1 MCVFLCPDLGS
12 ERKTSM
18 NQKEFKRRMAYE
30 VLILLGMLALL
41 TFICRLWPILLL
53 IILGIFIAAIRLL
66 FLSSKKVEVIEPMPQ
81 LPEPV
86 KEPTERDVRELAYAV
101 ILKRITVLITDE
113 YPEARWVW
121 ENPNAKKSIEN
132 GETVYILL
140 NRAGGY
146 RRAKV
151 IITNLQ
157 VLGIKYC
164 SAEEEDTPEIQE
176 LETEETEETE
186 NVLEG
191 SEESEL
197 EDDRPV
203 NYELLAYEWT
213 EAHIVDLNAR
223 CNEAI
228 AEKKQSLMLTAE
240 ELPVKE
246 SWPDICNELI
256 RAGLEQVTCQDAG
269 IQINLTH

>member
-18 NQKEFKRRMAYE
+18 NQKEFKRRIAYE

-81 LPEPV
+81 APEPV
-86 KEPTERDVRELAYAV
+86 KEPTEHDVRELAYAV
-101 ILKRITVLITDE
+101 ILKRITELITDE

-121 ENPNAKKSIEN
+121 ENPNAKKCIQN
-132 GETVYILL
+132 GEEVYVLL

-151 IITNLQ
+151 VIANLQ

-164 SAEEEDTPEIQE
+164 SAEEEDPPEIQGPD
-176 LETEETEETE
+176 TEEPEETD
-186 NVLEG
+186 V
-191 SEESEL
+191 SESPEDSEP
-197 EDDRPV
+197 EEERPV

-213 EAHIVDLNAR
+213 EAHIVELNAR

-228 AEKKQSLMLTAE
+228 AEEKESVLLTAE

-256 RAGLEQVTCQDAG
+256 RAGLENAVCQDAG

>member
-30 VLILLGMLALL
+30 VLIILGMLALL

-81 LPEPV
+81 APEPV
-86 KEPTERDVRELAYAV
+86 KEPTEHDVRELAYAV
-101 ILKRITVLITDE
+101 ILKRITELITDE
-113 YPEARWVW
+113 YLEARWVW
-121 ENPNAKKSIEN
+121 ENPNAKKCIQN
-132 GETVYILL
+132 GEEVYVLL

-151 IITNLQ
+151 VIANLQ

-164 SAEEEDTPEIQE
+164 SAEEEDPPEIQGPD
-176 LETEETEETE
+176 TEEPEETD
-186 NVLEG
+186 V
-191 SEESEL
+191 SESPEDSEP
-197 EDDRPV
+197 EEERPV

-213 EAHIVDLNAR
+213 EAHIVELNAR

-228 AEKKQSLMLTAE
+228 AEEKESVLLTAE

-256 RAGLEQVTCQDAG
+256 RAGLENAVCQDAG

>member
-1 MCVFLCPDLGS
+1 
-12 ERKTSM
+12 M
-18 NQKEFKRRMAYE
+18 NQKEFKRRVAYE

-101 ILKRITVLITDE
+101 ILKRITELITDE

-132 GETVYILL
+132 GETVYVLL

-151 IITNLQ
+151 VIANLR

-164 SAEEEDTPEIQE
+164 SVEEEESPENQEPDT
-176 LETEETEETE
+176 
-186 NVLEG
+186 
-191 SEESEL
+191 EESE
-197 EDDRPV
+197 EMDVSESPEESEPGEERPV

-213 EAHIVDLNAR
+213 EAHIVELNAR

-228 AEKKQSLMLTAE
+228 AEEKESVLLTAE

-256 RAGLEQVTCQDAG
+256 RAGLEKAACQNAG

>member
-30 VLILLGMLALL
+30 VLIILGVLALL

-53 IILGIFIAAIRLL
+53 LILGVFIAAIRLL

-81 LPEPV
+81 APEPV
-86 KEPTERDVRELAYAV
+86 KEPTERNVRELAYAV
-101 ILKRITVLITDE
+101 ILKRITELITDE
-113 YPEARWVW
+113 YPDARWVW
-121 ENPNAKKSIEN
+121 ENPNAKKCIQD
-132 GETVYILL
+132 GEEVYVLL

-151 IITNLQ
+151 VIANLQ

-164 SAEEEDTPEIQE
+164 SAEEEDPPEIQE
-176 LETEETEETE
+176 PDTEEPEETD
-186 NVLEG
+186 V
-191 SEESEL
+191 SESSEDS
-197 EDDRPV
+197 EPEEERPI

-213 EAHIVDLNAR
+213 EAHIVELNAR

-228 AEKKQSLMLTAE
+228 AEEKESVLLTAE

-256 RAGLEQVTCQDAG
+256 RAGLENAVCQDTG
-269 IQINLTH
+269 IHINLTH

>member
-18 NQKEFKRRMAYE
+18 NQKEFKRRIAYE

-81 LPEPV
+81 APEPV
-86 KEPTERDVRELAYAV
+86 KEPTEHDVRELAYAV
-101 ILKRITVLITDE
+101 ILKRITELITDE

-121 ENPNAKKSIEN
+121 ENPNAKKCIQN
-132 GETVYILL
+132 GEEVYVLL

-151 IITNLQ
+151 VIANLQ

-164 SAEEEDTPEIQE
+164 SAEEEDPPEIQGPD
-176 LETEETEETE
+176 TEEPEEIDVSE
-186 NVLEG
+186 
-191 SEESEL
+191 SPEESEP
-197 EDDRPV
+197 EEERPV

-213 EAHIVDLNAR
+213 EAHIVELNAR

-228 AEKKQSLMLTAE
+228 AEEKESVLLTAE

-256 RAGLEQVTCQDAG
+256 RAGLENAVCQDAG

>member
-18 NQKEFKRRMAYE
+18 NQKEFKRRIAYE

-81 LPEPV
+81 APEPV
-86 KEPTERDVRELAYAV
+86 KEPTEHDVRELAYAV
-101 ILKRITVLITDE
+101 ILKRITELITDE

-121 ENPNAKKSIEN
+121 ENPNAKKCIQN
-132 GETVYILL
+132 GEEVYVLL

-151 IITNLQ
+151 VIANLQ

-164 SAEEEDTPEIQE
+164 SAEEEDTPENQE
-176 LETEETEETE
+176 LDTKEQEETDVSE
-186 NVLEG
+186 
-191 SEESEL
+191 SPEESES
-197 EDDRPV
+197 EEERPV

-213 EAHIVDLNAR
+213 EAHIVELNAR

-228 AEKKQSLMLTAE
+228 AEGKESVLLTAE

-256 RAGLEQVTCQDAG
+256 RAGIENAVCQDAG

>member
-1 MCVFLCPDLGS
+1 
-12 ERKTSM
+12 M
-18 NQKEFKRRMAYE
+18 NQKEFKRRIAYE

-41 TFICRLWPILLL
+41 SFICRLWPILLL

-81 LPEPV
+81 APEPV
-86 KEPTERDVRELAYAV
+86 KEPTEHDVRELAYAV
-101 ILKRITVLITDE
+101 ILKRITELITDE

-121 ENPNAKKSIEN
+121 ENPNAKKCIQN
-132 GETVYILL
+132 GEEVYVLL

-151 IITNLQ
+151 VIANLQ

-164 SAEEEDTPEIQE
+164 SAEE
-176 LETEETEETE
+176 
-186 NVLEG
+186 
-191 SEESEL
+191 
-197 EDDRPV
+197 DRPV

-213 EAHIVDLNAR
+213 EAHIVELNAR

-228 AEKKQSLMLTAE
+228 AEEKESVLLTAE

-256 RAGLEQVTCQDAG
+256 RAGLENAVCQDAG

>member
-18 NQKEFKRRMAYE
+18 NQKEFKRRIAYE

-41 TFICRLWPILLL
+41 SFICRLWPILLL

-81 LPEPV
+81 APEPV
-86 KEPTERDVRELAYAV
+86 KEPTEHDVRELAYAV
-101 ILKRITVLITDE
+101 ILKRITELITDE

-121 ENPNAKKSIEN
+121 ENPNAKKCIQN
-132 GETVYILL
+132 GEEVYVLL

-151 IITNLQ
+151 VIANLQ

-164 SAEEEDTPEIQE
+164 SAEEEDPPEIQGPD
-176 LETEETEETE
+176 TEEPEETDVSE
-186 NVLEG
+186 
-191 SEESEL
+191 SPEESEP
-197 EDDRPV
+197 EEERPV

-213 EAHIVDLNAR
+213 EAHIVELNAR

-228 AEKKQSLMLTAE
+228 AEEKESVLLTAE

-256 RAGLEQVTCQDAG
+256 RAGLENAVCQDAG

>member
-151 IITNLQ
+151 MITNLQ

>member
-18 NQKEFKRRMAYE
+18 NQKEFKRRIAYE

-81 LPEPV
+81 APEPV
-86 KEPTERDVRELAYAV
+86 KEPTEHDVRELAYAV
-101 ILKRITVLITDE
+101 ILKRITELITDE

-121 ENPNAKKSIEN
+121 ENPNAKKCIQN
-132 GETVYILL
+132 GEEVYVLL

-151 IITNLQ
+151 VIANLQ

-164 SAEEEDTPEIQE
+164 SAEEEDPPEIQGPDIE
-176 LETEETEETE
+176 EPEETDVSESSEDSEPEEE
-186 NVLEG
+186 
-191 SEESEL
+191 
-197 EDDRPV
+197 RPV

-213 EAHIVDLNAR
+213 EAHIVELNAR

-228 AEKKQSLMLTAE
+228 AEKKESVLLTAE
-240 ELPVKE
+240 ELPIKE

-256 RAGLEQVTCQDAG
+256 RAGLENAVCQDAG

>member
-1 MCVFLCPDLGS
+1 
-12 ERKTSM
+12 M

-30 VLILLGMLALL
+30 VLIILGMLALL

-81 LPEPV
+81 APEPV

-101 ILKRITVLITDE
+101 ILKRITELITDE
-113 YPEARWVW
+113 YPDARWVW
-121 ENPNAKKSIEN
+121 ENPNAKQCIQN
-132 GETVYILL
+132 GEEVYVLL

-151 IITNLQ
+151 VIANLQ

-164 SAEEEDTPEIQE
+164 SAEEEDTPENQE
-176 LETEETEETE
+176 LDIKEQEETDVSE
-186 NVLEG
+186 
-191 SEESEL
+191 SPEESES
-197 EDDRPV
+197 EEERPV

-213 EAHIVDLNAR
+213 EAHIVELNAR

-228 AEKKQSLMLTAE
+228 AEGKESVLLTAE

-256 RAGLEQVTCQDAG
+256 RAGIENAVCQDAG

>member
-1 MCVFLCPDLGS
+1 
-12 ERKTSM
+12 M
-18 NQKEFKRRMAYE
+18 NHKESKRHMAYE
-30 VLILLGMLALL
+30 ALILLGMLALL

-81 LPEPV
+81 TPEPI

-101 ILKRITVLITDE
+101 ILKRITALVTDE

-121 ENPNAKKSIEN
+121 ENPNAKKCIET

-151 IITNLQ
+151 EVTNLQ

-164 SAEEEDTPEIQE
+164 TAESETPDNNQDPDMNEP
-176 LETEETEETE
+176 EETEVSDDAE
-186 NVLEG
+186 N
-191 SEESEL
+191 SEPEE
-197 EDDRPV
+197 ECPA
-203 NYELLAYEWT
+203 NYELLAYQWT
-213 EAHIVDLNAR
+213 EAHIVELNAR

-228 AEKKQSLMLTAE
+228 GEKKQSILLTAE

-246 SWPDICNELI
+246 SWSDICNELI
-256 RAGLEQVTCQDAG
+256 RVGLENVTCRDAG

>member
-18 NQKEFKRRMAYE
+18 NQKEFKRRIAYE

-81 LPEPV
+81 APEPV

-101 ILKRITVLITDE
+101 ILKRITELITDE

-121 ENPNAKKSIEN
+121 ENPNAKKCIQN
-132 GETVYILL
+132 GEEVYVLL

-146 RRAKV
+146 RKAKV
-151 IITNLQ
+151 VIANLQ

-164 SAEEEDTPEIQE
+164 SAEEEESPEIQGPD
-176 LETEETEETE
+176 TEEPEETD
-186 NVLEG
+186 V
-191 SEESEL
+191 SESPEDSEP
-197 EDDRPV
+197 EEERPV

-213 EAHIVDLNAR
+213 EAHIVELNAR

-228 AEKKQSLMLTAE
+228 AEKKESVLLTAE

-256 RAGLEQVTCQDAG
+256 RTGLENAVCQDAG

>member
-18 NQKEFKRRMAYE
+18 NQKEFKRRIAYE

-53 IILGIFIAAIRLL
+53 ISLGIFIAAIRLL

-81 LPEPV
+81 APEPV
-86 KEPTERDVRELAYAV
+86 KEPTEHDVRELAYAV
-101 ILKRITVLITDE
+101 ILKRITELITDE

-121 ENPNAKKSIEN
+121 ENPNAKKCIQN
-132 GETVYILL
+132 GEEVYVLL

-151 IITNLQ
+151 VIANLQ

-164 SAEEEDTPEIQE
+164 SAEEEDPPEIQGPD
-176 LETEETEETE
+176 TEEPEETD
-186 NVLEG
+186 V
-191 SEESEL
+191 SESPEDSEP
-197 EDDRPV
+197 EEERPV

-213 EAHIVDLNAR
+213 EAHIVELNAR

-228 AEKKQSLMLTAE
+228 AEEKESVLLTAE

-256 RAGLEQVTCQDAG
+256 RAGLENAVCQDAG

>member
-18 NQKEFKRRMAYE
+18 NQKEFKRRIAYE

-81 LPEPV
+81 APEPV
-86 KEPTERDVRELAYAV
+86 KEPTEHDVRELAYAV
-101 ILKRITVLITDE
+101 ILKRITELITDE
-113 YPEARWVW
+113 YPDARWVW
-121 ENPNAKKSIEN
+121 ENPNAKKCIQN
-132 GETVYILL
+132 GEEVYVLL

-151 IITNLQ
+151 VIANLQ

-164 SAEEEDTPEIQE
+164 SAEEEESPEIQGPD
-176 LETEETEETE
+176 TEEPEETD
-186 NVLEG
+186 V
-191 SEESEL
+191 SESSEDS
-197 EDDRPV
+197 EPEEERPV

-213 EAHIVDLNAR
+213 EAHIVELNAR

-228 AEKKQSLMLTAE
+228 AEEKESVLLTAE

-256 RAGLEQVTCQDAG
+256 RAGLENAVCQDAG

>member
-18 NQKEFKRRMAYE
+18 NQKEFKRRIAYE

-81 LPEPV
+81 APEPV
-86 KEPTERDVRELAYAV
+86 KEPTEHDVRELAYAV
-101 ILKRITVLITDE
+101 ILKRITELITDE

-121 ENPNAKKSIEN
+121 ENPNAKKCIQN
-132 GETVYILL
+132 GEEVYVLL

-151 IITNLQ
+151 VIANLQ

-164 SAEEEDTPEIQE
+164 SAEEEDPPEIQGPD
-176 LETEETEETE
+176 TEEPEETD
-186 NVLEG
+186 V
-191 SEESEL
+191 SESPEDSEP
-197 EDDRPV
+197 EEERPV

-213 EAHIVDLNAR
+213 EAHIVELNAR

-228 AEKKQSLMLTAE
+228 AEEKESVLLTAE

-256 RAGLEQVTCQDAG
+256 RAGIENAVCQDAG

>member
-30 VLILLGMLALL
+30 VLIILGVLALL

-81 LPEPV
+81 APEPV

-101 ILKRITVLITDE
+101 ILKRITELITDE
-113 YPEARWVW
+113 YPDARWVW
-121 ENPNAKKSIEN
+121 ENPNAKKCIQD
-132 GETVYILL
+132 GEEVYVLL

-151 IITNLQ
+151 VIANLQ

-164 SAEEEDTPEIQE
+164 SAEEEDPPEIQE
-176 LETEETEETE
+176 PDTEEPEETDVSE
-186 NVLEG
+186 N
-191 SEESEL
+191 SEDSEP
-197 EDDRPV
+197 EEERPI

-213 EAHIVDLNAR
+213 EAHIVELNAR

-228 AEKKQSLMLTAE
+228 AEEKESVLLTAE

-256 RAGLEQVTCQDAG
+256 RAGLENAVCQDTG
-269 IQINLTH
+269 IHINLTH

>member
-1 MCVFLCPDLGS
+1 MCVFLCPNLGS

-30 VLILLGMLALL
+30 VLIILGVLALL

-53 IILGIFIAAIRLL
+53 VILGVFIAAIRLL

-81 LPEPV
+81 APEPV
-86 KEPTERDVRELAYAV
+86 KEPTERDVKELAYAV
-101 ILKRITVLITDE
+101 ILKRITELITDE
-113 YPEARWVW
+113 YPDARWVW
-121 ENPNAKKSIEN
+121 ENPNAKKCIQN
-132 GETVYILL
+132 GEEVYVLL

-151 IITNLQ
+151 VIANLQ

-164 SAEEEDTPEIQE
+164 SAEEEDPPEIQE
-176 LETEETEETE
+176 ADTEEPEETD
-186 NVLEG
+186 V
-191 SEESEL
+191 SESP
-197 EDDRPV
+197 EDSVPEEERPV

-213 EAHIVDLNAR
+213 EAHIVELNAR

-228 AEKKQSLMLTAE
+228 AEEKESVLLTAE

-256 RAGLEQVTCQDAG
+256 RAGLENAVCQDAG
-269 IQINLTH
+269 IHINLTH

>member
-18 NQKEFKRRMAYE
+18 NQKEFKRRIAYE

-81 LPEPV
+81 APEPV
-86 KEPTERDVRELAYAV
+86 KEPTEHDVRELAYAV
-101 ILKRITVLITDE
+101 ILKRITELITDE

-121 ENPNAKKSIEN
+121 ENPNAKKCIQN
-132 GETVYILL
+132 GEEVYVLL

-151 IITNLQ
+151 VIANLQ

-164 SAEEEDTPEIQE
+164 SAEEEDPPEIQGPD
-176 LETEETEETE
+176 TEEPEETDVSE
-186 NVLEG
+186 
-191 SEESEL
+191 SPEESEP
-197 EDDRPV
+197 EEERPV

-213 EAHIVDLNAR
+213 EAHIVELNAR

-228 AEKKQSLMLTAE
+228 AEEKESVLLTAE

-256 RAGLEQVTCQDAG
+256 RAGLENAVCQDAG

>member
-176 LETEETEETE
+176 LEIEETEETE
-186 NVLEG
+186 NVPEG

>member
-1 MCVFLCPDLGS
+1 
-12 ERKTSM
+12 M

-101 ILKRITVLITDE
+101 ILKRITELITDE

-151 IITNLQ
+151 MITNLQ

-186 NVLEG
+186 IVPED

-197 EDDRPV
+197 EDDSPV

-228 AEKKQSLMLTAE
+228 AEKKQSVMLTAE

>member
-18 NQKEFKRRMAYE
+18 NQKEFKRRIAYE

-41 TFICRLWPILLL
+41 SFICRLWPILLL

-81 LPEPV
+81 APEPV
-86 KEPTERDVRELAYAV
+86 KEPTEHDVRELAYAV
-101 ILKRITVLITDE
+101 ILKRITELITDE

-121 ENPNAKKSIEN
+121 ENPNAKKCIQN
-132 GETVYILL
+132 GEEVYVLL

-151 IITNLQ
+151 VIANLQ

-164 SAEEEDTPEIQE
+164 SAEEEDPPEIQGPD
-176 LETEETEETE
+176 TEEPEETD
-186 NVLEG
+186 V
-191 SEESEL
+191 SESPEDSEP
-197 EDDRPV
+197 EEERPV

-213 EAHIVDLNAR
+213 EAHIVELNAR

-228 AEKKQSLMLTAE
+228 AEEKESVLLTAE

-256 RAGLEQVTCQDAG
+256 RAGLENAVCQDAG

>member
-18 NQKEFKRRMAYE
+18 NQKEFKRRIAYE

-81 LPEPV
+81 APEPV
-86 KEPTERDVRELAYAV
+86 KEPTEHDVRELAYAV
-101 ILKRITVLITDE
+101 ILKRITELITDE

-121 ENPNAKKSIEN
+121 ENPNAKKCVQN
-132 GETVYILL
+132 GEEVYVLL

-151 IITNLQ
+151 VIANLQ

-164 SAEEEDTPEIQE
+164 SAEEEDPPEIQGPD
-176 LETEETEETE
+176 TEEPEETD
-186 NVLEG
+186 V
-191 SEESEL
+191 SESPEDSEP
-197 EDDRPV
+197 EEERPV

-213 EAHIVDLNAR
+213 EAHIVELNAR

-228 AEKKQSLMLTAE
+228 AEEKESVLLTAE

-256 RAGLEQVTCQDAG
+256 RAGLENAVCQDAG

>member
-18 NQKEFKRRMAYE
+18 NQKEFKRRIAYE

-81 LPEPV
+81 APEPV
-86 KEPTERDVRELAYAV
+86 KEPTEHDVRELAYAV
-101 ILKRITVLITDE
+101 ILKRITELITDE

-121 ENPNAKKSIEN
+121 ENPNAKKCIQN
-132 GETVYILL
+132 GEEVYVLL

-151 IITNLQ
+151 VIANLQ

-164 SAEEEDTPEIQE
+164 SAEEEDPPEIQGPD
-176 LETEETEETE
+176 TEEPEETD
-186 NVLEG
+186 V
-191 SEESEL
+191 SESPEDSEP
-197 EDDRPV
+197 EEERPV

-213 EAHIVDLNAR
+213 EAHIVELNAC

-228 AEKKQSLMLTAE
+228 AEEKESVLLTAE

-256 RAGLEQVTCQDAG
+256 RAGLENAVCQDAG

>member
-1 MCVFLCPDLGS
+1 
-12 ERKTSM
+12 M
-18 NQKEFKRRMAYE
+18 NQKEFKRRVAYE

-101 ILKRITVLITDE
+101 ILKRITELITDE

-132 GETVYILL
+132 GETVYVLL

-151 IITNLQ
+151 VIANLR

-164 SAEEEDTPEIQE
+164 SVEEEESPENQEPDT
-176 LETEETEETE
+176 
-186 NVLEG
+186 
-191 SEESEL
+191 EESE
-197 EDDRPV
+197 EMDVSECPEESEPEEERPV

-213 EAHIVDLNAR
+213 EAHIVELNAR

-228 AEKKQSLMLTAE
+228 AEEKESVLLTAE

-256 RAGLEQVTCQDAG
+256 RAGLEKAACQNAG

>member
-1 MCVFLCPDLGS
+1 
-12 ERKTSM
+12 M

-30 VLILLGMLALL
+30 VLIILGMLALL

-81 LPEPV
+81 APEPV

-101 ILKRITVLITDE
+101 ILKRITELITDE
-113 YPEARWVW
+113 YPDARWVW
-121 ENPNAKKSIEN
+121 ENPNAKQCIQN
-132 GETVYILL
+132 GEEVYVLL

-151 IITNLQ
+151 VIANLQ

-164 SAEEEDTPEIQE
+164 SAEEEDTPENQE
-176 LETEETEETE
+176 LDTKEQEETDVSE
-186 NVLEG
+186 
-191 SEESEL
+191 SPEESES
-197 EDDRPV
+197 EEERPV

-213 EAHIVDLNAR
+213 EAHIVELNAR

-228 AEKKQSLMLTAE
+228 AEGK
-240 ELPVKE
+240 
-246 SWPDICNELI
+246 
-256 RAGLEQVTCQDAG
+256 RACC
-269 IQINLTH
+269 

>member
-18 NQKEFKRRMAYE
+18 NQKEFKRRIAYE

-81 LPEPV
+81 APEPV
-86 KEPTERDVRELAYAV
+86 KEPTEHDVRELAYAV
-101 ILKRITVLITDE
+101 ILKRITELITDE
-113 YPEARWVW
+113 YPDARWVW
-121 ENPNAKKSIEN
+121 ENPNAKKCIQN
-132 GETVYILL
+132 GEEVYVLL

-151 IITNLQ
+151 VIANLQ

-164 SAEEEDTPEIQE
+164 SAEEEDPPEIQGPD
-176 LETEETEETE
+176 TEEPEETD
-186 NVLEG
+186 V
-191 SEESEL
+191 SESPEDSEP
-197 EDDRPV
+197 EEERPV

-213 EAHIVDLNAR
+213 EAHIVELNAR

-228 AEKKQSLMLTAE
+228 AEEKESVLLTAE

-256 RAGLEQVTCQDAG
+256 RAGLENAVCQDAG